1 MLKLPRL
8 VPLVAMACLLALPS
22 VSLADSFTV
31 YVGYADSL
39 RVSGFF
45 PTPWIGAGTVVSQTP
60 PGETLDTGA
69 IRIDNIGATSIM
81 ITNFSVAFNGG
92 STTVAIWSPLTI
104 NPGQTGIFTQT
115 ASFNFD
121 SSDFGIFGAFP
132 PAALAPTVPGNNEI
146 GGCSST
152 AAILAT
158 DPIDAAKCAATAPV
172 VSFMENGNLVM
183 AADTGQILN
192 TGGYDFINGSS
203 DGNESINWNKIG
215 SAASRG
221 GTGVPEPSSLLLLC
235 SGLIGFGGFA
245 RKKFL
250 R

>member
-1 MLKLPRL
+1 M
-8 VPLVAMACLLALPS
+8 
-22 VSLADSFTV
+22 
-31 YVGYADSL
+31 
-39 RVSGFF
+39 
-45 PTPWIGAGTVVSQTP
+45 VSQTP

-158 DPIDAAKCAATAPV
+158 DPIDAAKCAANAPV
-172 VSFMENGNLVM
+172 VTILLVEVHM
-183 AADTGQILN
+183 VTNRLTGTKLVREQVAEGPEFLSPLRYFCYAA
-192 TGGYDFINGSS
+192 
-203 DGNESINWNKIG
+203 
-215 SAASRG
+215 A
-221 GTGVPEPSSLLLLC
+221 
-235 SGLIGFGGFA
+235 
-245 RKKFL
+245 
-250 R
+250 